1 MEFSYGGARKLN
13 ATKLSGIHER
23 AKIYSILTRIQN
35 RITAH
40 KSFFTEGSMYRTD
53 DIFIDDVESHLFLE
67 NSEYENIL
75 GSVPGFV
82 IDIKNFDDYGELI
95 PDGKTHLDRFFR
107 ITIYGQPYQDSTDYF
122 SGIVISTSYI
132 EDDYEHILND
142 IPTYRVPANEKPEII
157 LMYISEIVG
166 RIRAKT
172 QISERER

>member
-1 MEFSYGGARKLN
+1 MERSYGGARKLN
-13 ATKLSGIHER
+13 ATRLSGIHER
-23 AKIYSILTRIQN
+23 AKIHSLLLRIQN
-35 RITAH
+35 RMTAYKH
-40 KSFFTEGSMYRTD
+40 FFNEGSMYRTD
-53 DIFIDDVESHLFLE
+53 DIFIDDVESHLLLE
-67 NSEYENIL
+67 NSEYKNIL

-95 PDGKTHLDRFFR
+95 PDGKSHLDRFFR
-107 ITIYGQPYQDSTDYF
+107 ITIYGQPYRDSTDYF
-122 SGIVISTSYI
+122 EGIIISTSYI
-132 EDDYEHILND
+132 KDGYEYILND